1 MLTKKLMKNRITIL
15 SIVLLSLASS
25 CNEDILDIQNQNQ
38 YTEDSYFAS
47 APQFNEAVIA
57 TYSCLLHKGLYSRD
71 YYFIFDL
78 LGNDA
83 SNNTFLLG
91 DLAQFQ
97 DYSFGTS
104 NGPLTDLWRSLY
116 QMVLRSNLILR
127 KTAVWE
133 PILVEDQELKKQY
146 IAEAK
151 FLRGYAYFQL
161 VTLWGRVPLTL
172 EDEED
177 ASVDK
182 GRAEVADIWAVV
194 ESDFTAASTD
204 LPLVHATS
212 QLGRA
217 TRGAAVAF
225 LGKAFL
231 FQKKYADAETQF
243 AKLTAGPYSYS
254 LNPSF
259 DAQFS
264 SANGGTVESVF
275 EIPHKWNGWGVGNQ
289 YYMFGG
295 QEAWGGQATHTGRAQ
310 EYGFNDWNNVIMSKA
325 ALASFKYLDE
335 GGVTYTDPRASKTF
349 YGDAAGGGDTDF
361 CNNCAGG
368 AKSYPF
374 AAEGY
379 TWKKYEYYEDVETYG
394 GPASDINSQ
403 VIRYAD
409 LLLMLAETRIEQ
421 NNIAAALPLINQVRN
436 RVGAF
441 QYTTLGSQDNA
452 RTILRRERQI
462 ELCGEQV
469 RWFDLIRWGVAK
481 QVINAEKT
489 IQLNSQP
496 FQDKHVL
503 LPVPQL
509 EKDSNPPV
517 ATDIAND
524 WN

>member
-1 MLTKKLMKNRITIL
+1 MKKKIIIL
-15 SIVLLSLASS
+15 SIGLLSLTTS

-57 TYSCLLHKGLYSRD
+57 TYSCLLNKGLYSRD
-71 YYFIFDL
+71 YYFLFDL

-83 SNNTFLLG
+83 ANNTFLLG
-91 DLAQFQ
+91 DLAQLQ
-97 DYSFGTS
+97 DYTFGPS
-104 NGPLTDLWRSLY
+104 NGPLTDLWRSLN

-127 KTAVWE
+127 KGADWE
-133 PILVEDQELKKQY
+133 PTLPEDQVLKKQY
-146 IAEAK
+146 MAEAK

-161 VTLWGRVPLTL
+161 VNLWGRVPLTL
-172 EDEED
+172 EDEAD
-177 ASVDK
+177 VSKDK

-204 LPLVHATS
+204 LPLTYDAS
-212 QLGRA
+212 QVGRA

-231 FQKKYADAETQF
+231 FQKKYAAAETELV
-243 AKLTAGPYSYS
+243 KLTTAPYSYS

-264 SANGGTVESVF
+264 AANGGTVESVF

-310 EYGFNDWNNVIMSKA
+310 EYGFNDWNNVLMSS
-325 ALASFKYLDE
+325 ALISAFRYPDE
-335 GGVTYTDPRASKTF
+335 NGVSYIDPRASKTF
-349 YGDAAGGGDTDF
+349 YGDASAGGDTDF
-361 CNNCAGG
+361 CNNCEGG
-368 AKSYPF
+368 AKPYPF

-379 TWKKYEYYEDVETYG
+379 TWKKYQYYEDVESYG

-409 LLLMLAETRIEQ
+409 VLLMLAETRIEQ

-452 RTILRRERQI
+452 RIILRRERQV
-462 ELCGEQV
+462 ELAGEQV
-469 RWFDLIRWGVAK
+469 RWFDLIRWGIAK
-481 QVINAEKT
+481 QTINAEKT

-496 FQDKHVL
+496 FLDKHVL
-503 LPVPQL
+503 LPIPQL
-509 EKDSNPPV
+509 EKDSNPLV
-517 ATDIAND
+517 AADINND

>member
-1 MLTKKLMKNRITIL
+1 MKKRITIL
-15 SIVLLSLASS
+15 SIVLLTIASS
-25 CNEDILDIQNQNQ
+25 CNDDILDIQNQNQ

-47 APQFNEAVIA
+47 APQFNEAIVA

-71 YYFIFDL
+71 YYFLFDL

-91 DLAQFQ
+91 DLAQLQ
-97 DYSFGTS
+97 DYSY
-104 NGPLTDLWRSLY
+104 GPSSGPFTDLWRSLN
-116 QMVLRSNLILR
+116 QMVLRSNLVLK

-133 PILVEDQELKKQY
+133 PTLPEDQELKKQY
-146 IAEAK
+146 VAEAK
-151 FLRGYAYFQL
+151 YLRGYAYFQL

-172 EDEED
+172 EDDAD
-177 ASVDK
+177 ASANK
-182 GRAEVADIWAVV
+182 GRAELADIWAVV
-194 ESDFTAASTD
+194 EADFTAASTD
-204 LPLVHATS
+204 LPLTYDAS

-225 LGKAFL
+225 LGKALL
-231 FQKKYADAETQF
+231 FQKKFAQAEDEFT
-243 AKLTAGPYSYS
+243 KLTASPYSYS
-254 LNPSF
+254 LNSSF

-264 SANGGTVESVF
+264 SANGGTVETVF

-295 QEAWGGQATHTGRAQ
+295 QEAWGGQATHSGRAQ
-310 EYGFNDWNNVIMSKA
+310 EYGFNDWNNVLMSKA
-325 ALASFKYLDE
+325 ALAAFTYQDE
-335 GGVTYTDPRASKTF
+335 GGVAYTDPRAAKTF
-349 YGDAAGGGDTDF
+349 YGDAISGGDTDF
-361 CNNCAGG
+361 CNNCVGG
-368 AKSYPF
+368 ALPYPF

-379 TWKKYEYYEDVETYG
+379 TWKKYEYYEDVTSYG

-409 LLLMLAETRIEQ
+409 VLLMLAESRIEQ
-421 NNIAAALPLINQVRN
+421 NIVAGALPLINQVRN

-441 QYTTLGSQDNA
+441 QYTALGSQDNA

-469 RWFDLIRWGVAK
+469 RWFDLIRWGTAK
-481 QVINAEKT
+481 QIINAEKT

-503 LPVPQL
+503 LPIPQL

-517 ATDIAND
+517 ASDVDND